1 MTLNPQYPNSL
12 KFFVVFWQGS
22 VLTVEMLSSLGFSL
36 FQGLERSAQ
45 LLSDQQ
51 WQEQLAWFDEKG
63 DRYLTAAERA
73 ELKR

>member
-1 MTLNPQYPNSL
+1 
-12 KFFVVFWQGS
+12 
-22 VLTVEMLSSLGFSL
+22 MLSSLGFSL